1 MFIKNINKRIK
12 IMLLLF
18 GFVLLMVILK
28 VFYVQVFDYKK
39 LSNLASDLWS
49 RNLPIEA
56 SRGRILDRNGVV
68 LADNVTTTSLV
79 LVPNQIKNKK
89 EVCEK
94 LAEILNVSYDEMKKH
109 VFKNTSIERVH
120 PIGRRLSYEI
130 ADKIETLQFDGVYL
144 LKEAKRYY
152 PYKTLLAH
160 VLGYVGID
168 NQGLSGLELQ
178 YDKYLTGEAGAIKYF
193 SDAKGNKLTL
203 SDVYV
208 KPQDG
213 MDLQLTIDINIQK
226 SVERELDNVVNMM
239 NPDMALAVVMNP
251 KTGEVL
257 AMSSRPTFDPNNYKN
272 YSTEIL
278 SRNLP
283 IWASYE
289 PGSTQKIITTA
300 ASIEEKVIDIYNEHF
315 YDSGGVTVDGA
326 RIRCWKAGGH
336 GDQTFL
342 QVLQNS
348 CNPGFVQMGER
359 LGKERL
365 FSYLDMFGFGNKT
378 GIDLNGEGKGI
389 IFPLSKVGNV
399 ELATTAFGQGIS
411 VTPIQQI
418 TAISAVLNGG
428 NLLRPYVLANV
439 LEPETGNVMY
449 QNKTKVVRKTI
460 SEETSK
466 TMRYALET
474 VVALGGGKAAYID
487 GYRIGGKTG
496 TAQKVKDGRYLVNN
510 YIMSFVGIV
519 PSNDPEAVL
528 YIAIDNPK
536 NTALLSS
543 YTTTPIAR
551 RILLDIIDA
560 LDIKKQEGGVEKDWQ
575 WDDKVYYEVPNV
587 IGKDKKEAKEKQLG
601 EAPGEVFAAISLA
614 LHEMQSDVHD
624 VEDTVLTITRVKRSY
639 SPWSSK
645 IYTLRET
652 PQRK

>member
-1 MFIKNINKRIK
+1 
-12 IMLLLF
+12 MLLLF

-130 ADKIETLQFDGVYL
+130 ADKIEELKFDGVYL

-203 SDVYV
+203 SDIYV

-226 SVERELDNVVNMM
+226 SIERELDNVVNMM

-257 AMSSRPTFDPNNYKN
+257 GMSSRPTFDPNNYKN
-272 YSTEIL
+272 YSSEIL

-315 YDSGGVTVDGA
+315 FDSGGVTVDGA

-418 TAISAVLNGG
+418 TAISAILNGG

-496 TAQKVKDGRYLVNN
+496 TAQKVKDGAYLVNN

-560 LDIKKQEGGVEKDWQ
+560 LNIKKQEGGVEKDWQ
-575 WDDKVYYEVPNV
+575 WDDKVYYKVPNV
-587 IGKDKKEAKEKQLG
+587 VGKDKKEAKSLLEHFKVEFSKTGEKVISQSPKAGERLEDGGTVTLLLG
-601 EAPGEVFAAISLA
+601 
-614 LHEMQSDVHD
+614 D
-624 VEDTVLTITRVKRSY
+624 
-639 SPWSSK
+639 
-645 IYTLRET
+645 
-652 PQRK
+652 